1 MGNPIYPWHGQI
13 ERLALVVGAVAVMV
27 VRVVTVMMVA
37 VAAAILCR

>member
-27 VRVVTVMMVA
+27 ARVVMVMVA